1 MMDSSSWGSVLN
13 SVGWFIP
20 AYLQMRVIHS
30 LVDKISSSQGR
41 FSQDDL
47 EKELAQIYN
56 PINLAAMVYH
66 RFPDVPII
74 QDFRITIEEAI
85 EAHFMGLHHVAMSGL
100 VPVIEGVGR
109 NFIEAR
115 GITEPHKVKDVFT
128 NLTYDIKNEA
138 RKRGIGLPDEIDA
151 MTDSFAHFTNN
162 YLYLKSTSYALPDK
176 TNRHGILHGA
186 FQDSDYGKPINFY
199 KIISAIEFLTF
210 FLSVDPSFPAQISCF
225 APDSTEESLKLA
237 LYYGNLNGI
246 RASKGKVYDHSLLSI
261 LKESLKIH

>member
-1 MMDSSSWGSVLN
+1 MINVSSWGPILN

-20 AYLQMRVIHS
+20 AYVQMRVIHS
-30 LVDKISSSQGR
+30 LVEKISSSKGS

-56 PINLAAMVYH
+56 PFNLAAMVCH

-74 QDFRITIEEAI
+74 QDFRITIEESI

-109 NFIEAR
+109 KYIVAR
-115 GITEPHKVKDVFT
+115 GITEPDKVKSVFT
-128 NLTYDIKNEA
+128 NLTLDIKTES
-138 RKRGIGLPDEIDA
+138 RTKGISLPDEIDA
-151 MTDSFAHFTNN
+151 MTDSFANFTNN
-162 YLYLKSTSYALPDK
+162 YLYMASTSYPLSDG

-210 FLSVDPSFPAQISCF
+210 FLSLDPSFPIRNSCL
-225 APDSTEESLKLA
+225 APDSSEESLKLVD
-237 LYYGNLNGI
+237 YYVNLKGV
-246 RASKGKVYDHSLLSI
+246 RDSKGKKYDPSLLEL
-261 LKESLKIH
+261 LKKALKL

>member
-1 MMDSSSWGSVLN
+1 M
-13 SVGWFIP
+13 GWFIP
-20 AYLQMRVIHS
+20 AYVQMRVIHT
-30 LVDKISSSQGR
+30 LVDKISSSKGN

-47 EKELAQIYN
+47 EKELAKIYN
-56 PINLAAMVYH
+56 QTNLAAMVCH

-109 NFIEAR
+109 NFIVAR
-115 GITEPHKVKDVFT
+115 GITEPNKVKDVFT
-128 NLTYDIKNEA
+128 NLTNDIKNEA
-138 RKRGIGLPDEIDA
+138 RKKGIGLPDEIDA

-162 YLYLKSTSYALPDK
+162 YLYLASTSYALPDK

-199 KIISAIEFLTF
+199 KIISAVEFLTF
-210 FLSVDPSFPAQISCF
+210 FLSIDPSFPVRISCL
-225 APDSTEESLKLA
+225 APDSTEESLKLS
-237 LYYGNLNGI
+237 LYYGSLAGI
-246 RASKGKVYDHSLLSI
+246 RPSKGNAYAPSFLDLIKQQ
-261 LKESLKIH
+261 LKI

>member
-1 MMDSSSWGSVLN
+1 MMDVSSWGPALN

-20 AYLQMRVIHS
+20 AYVQMREIHS

-56 PINLAAMVYH
+56 PINLAAMVCH

-85 EAHFMGLHHVAMSGL
+85 EAHFMGLHHIAVSGL

-109 NFIEAR
+109 NFIVAR
-115 GITEPHKVKDVFT
+115 GISEPQKIKDVFT
-128 NLTYDIKNEA
+128 NLTNDIKNEA
-138 RKRGIGLPDEIDA
+138 RRKGIGLPDEIDA

-162 YLYLKSTSYALPDK
+162 YLYSASTSYTLSDR

-186 FQDSDYGKPINFY
+186 FQDLEYGKPINFY

-210 FLSVDPSFPAQISCF
+210 FLSIDPSFPVRISF
-225 APDSTEESLKLA
+225 LAPDSSEESLKLA

-246 RASKGKVYDHSLLSI
+246 RASKGKVYDISLFSI
-261 LKESLKIH
+261 IKQFLKIH